1 MNRAG
6 LVDADI
12 FIPNGRIFADVSGQE
27 IDAIGG
33 MQIDH
38 VDAIFAKPV
47 DATLEVDRF
56 SDDYGWNGELADQT
70 AAIPTRRQCGDH
82 DLVAISALAPRAAE
96 GVGFTVDARVV
107 LLNPPIMTSA

>member
-6 LVDADI
+6 LVDADVFVPDGWI
-12 FIPNGRIFADVSGQE
+12 FSDVSGEE

-33 MQIDH
+33 MQIDD
-38 VDAIFAKPV
+38 VDAIFAKSV
-47 DATLEVDRF
+47 DAALEVDRF
-56 SDDYGWNGELADQT
+56 SDDYGRNAELADQT

-82 DLVAISALAPRAAE
+82 DLVAIGTLAACAAE
-96 GVGFTVDARVV
+96 RVSFTVDARVV